1 MPLFI
6 SSFLCVLG
14 DGRGIGNAWA
24 DRSVCRAS
32 SRQGPLQIMTKNDHV
47 NHLIFLSSPCVRLQG
62 EGVGWCLAP
71 SVRIPTLLAPSSSR
85 RRWNSRQ
92 GRAKKSR
99 KLHCRPPRLP
109 SPRPVER
116 DKTSGFV
123 SESEA
128 ESAREGRGGNR
139 PPGKLA

>member
-6 SSFLCVLG
+6 SSFLRLPG

-24 DRSVCRAS
+24 NRSVCGAP

-47 NHLIFLSSPCVRLQG
+47 NHLIFLSSPCVCKGKGWGGALLQASG
-62 EGVGWCLAP
+62 F
-71 SVRIPTLLAPSSSR
+71 
-85 RRWNSRQ
+85 
-92 GRAKKSR
+92 
-99 KLHCRPPRLP
+99 HPRLLLHHL
-109 SPRPVER
+109 
-116 DKTSGFV
+116 DKSGVVDKGEQKGQESCIVVLLVSLLRGLLDETRRAGLV